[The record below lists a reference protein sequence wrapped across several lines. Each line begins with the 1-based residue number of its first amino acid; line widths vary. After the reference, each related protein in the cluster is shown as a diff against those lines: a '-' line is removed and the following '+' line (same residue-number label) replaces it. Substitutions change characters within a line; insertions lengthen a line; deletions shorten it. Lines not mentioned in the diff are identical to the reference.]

1 MYGVMRNL
9 REEIELALAGGAP
22 DYVPFTFYDRLFPEG
37 FDPAPLQAKDLAFCT
52 RMMVYRK
59 VTPNVKVSEIKES
72 NGDVRTIYDTPV
84 GTLTSLY
91 RPAALAMTPVEHPI
105 KTRDDYRAAKFIVE
119 DARYEPDYDTFLAAR
134 AKVGNAGKVI
144 AETCYEPLLDVQI
157 TWLGQ
162 ERFCYEVA
170 DNNDAVMEL
179 HEALAENHKKMY
191 EVVAASPADYV
202 LYGGNV
208 VPEMLGPE
216 RVRDYVCPCWN
227 AFADRLHERNKKI
240 AVHLDADNRLILDV
254 IRNSK
259 LDFVEA
265 FTPPPDCN
273 VSVAEARAAWPGK
286 RLWINFPSSVHI
298 QSEDTIR
305 KATLEI
311 VRQAG
316 DRRGFLMGVTEDI
329 PREHIERSVTVILET
344 LRECGKQKL
353 WGDKTASSQN

>member
-1 MYGVMRNL
+1 VRNH
-9 REEIELALAGGAP
+9 RDEIELALAGGAP
-22 DYVPFTFYDRLFPEG
+22 DCVPFTFYDRLFPEG
-37 FDPAPLQAKDLAFCT
+37 FDPAPLQSKGMALCARRT
-52 RMMVYRK
+52 VYQK
-59 VTPNVKVSEIKES
+59 VTPNVKVREVKES
-72 NGDVRTIYDTPV
+72 NGDVRTIYETPV

-91 RPAALAMTPVEHPI
+91 RRAALAMTPMEHPI
-105 KTRDDYRAAKFIVE
+105 KTHDDYRVAKFIVE
-119 DARYEPDYDTFLAAR
+119 DARYEQDYDTFLAEC
-134 AKVGNAGKVI
+134 AKVGNTGKVI
-144 AETCYEPLLDVQI
+144 TDTCYEPLLDVQI

-170 DNNDAVMEL
+170 DNSDAVFEL

-208 VPEMLGPE
+208 VPEMLGPD

-227 AFADRLHERNKKI
+227 AFSDRLHERGKKI
-240 AVHLDADNRLILDV
+240 GVHLDANNRLILDV
-254 IRNSK
+254 VRNSK

-298 QSEDTIR
+298 ESEDTIR
-305 KATLEI
+305 EATLEI

-316 DRRGFLMGVTEDI
+316 DRKGVLIGVTEDI
-329 PREHIERSVTVILET
+329 PREHIERSVTVILDT
-344 LRECGKQKL
+344 LRECGGPKL
-353 WGDKTASSQN
+353 